1 MVIEARRRQD
11 KTAFVRGVLVAAA
24 SAVITTAG
32 GAAGWASALA
42 ATIAGAAVGYTARSA
57 QTQRPDSSQTADKV
71 LAPLLTVVT
80 TSDLALM
87 SHQITA
93 ATKGQIGLI
102 ERMNDELRRL
112 TAAAGA
118 IAVDAEESAAIS
130 AATQSGAREGG
141 ALIRRLRADLEDVI
155 IAAQRAVE
163 TIAALTSRVEEVGR
177 FAGAIDG
184 VARNIHLVA
193 LNANIEAA
201 RAGEHGLAFG
211 VVAQEVQGLARQT
224 AEAAGSIRAIVAA
237 IAETAQRS
245 TSSSEAMKLT
255 SERMSGGLMNAAAA
269 AETFDHIVAEIDRTR
284 ERIDSVAAACASQAS
299 SSEAVAGNARGVSA
313 AAKATAESASELR
326 RFAHDLESAVDE
338 MSCTAVAPKDAESG
352 RVLGDVAKT
361 LRPLFDVPREHAG
374 GFIALHRS
382 MIATRGQ
389 LTASDLGVLDG
400 TMLENL
406 ERFAPTMRGATV
418 TAARDILSDRPR
430 WMHWWVRDEQGTR
443 RLDVDHD
450 PSSEAFYDYEAAD
463 WYRIPVGSGRTWLSD
478 PYFDDG
484 GAEAH
489 LVTISVPA
497 VDDGVTLGV
506 ATADLGLAEIDALC
520 RPLIGTFARPAALVS
535 PGGLIVSS
543 TSTGHE
549 SGSALDARLGAWLL
563 ASAGLPHADGPGGVR
578 MSRISTLEW
587 ALLYW

>member
-1 MVIEARRRQD
+1 M
-11 KTAFVRGVLVAAA
+11 
-24 SAVITTAG
+24 
-32 GAAGWASALA
+32 WASALV
-42 ATIAGAAVGYTARSA
+42 ATIAGTAVAYVARSRVSA
-57 QTQRPDSSQTADKV
+57 PPPPSTDERA

-87 SHQITA
+87 SHQISA
-93 ATKGQIGLI
+93 ATRGQIGLI
-102 ERMNDELRRL
+102 EQMNDELGRL

-118 IAVDAEESAAIS
+118 IAIDAEESAAIS

-141 ALIRRLRADLEDVI
+141 ALIRRLRADLEDVVV
-155 IAAQRAVE
+155 AAQQAVE
-163 TIAALTSRVEEVGR
+163 TITALTTRVEEVGK

-184 VARNIHLVA
+184 VARSIHLVA

-201 RAGEHGLAFG
+201 KAGEHGLAFG
-211 VVAQEVQGLARQT
+211 VVAQEVQDLARQT

-237 IAETAQRS
+237 IAQTAQRS
-245 TSSSEAMKLT
+245 TSSSAAMKLT
-255 SERMSGGLMNAAAA
+255 SERMSGGLTNAAAA
-269 AETFDHIVAEIDRTR
+269 AETFDHIVAEVDRTR
-284 ERIDSVAAACASQAS
+284 ERIDSVAAACASQAHS
-299 SSEAVAGNARGVSA
+299 SGAVAGNARGVSA
-313 AAKATAESASELR
+313 AAKAPAASAGELR

-338 MSCTAVAPKDAESG
+338 MSAAAVAPTDTLPG
-352 RVLGDVAKT
+352 RVLRDVAVA

-418 TAARDILSDRPR
+418 TVARDILRDRPR
-430 WMHWWVRDEQGTR
+430 WMHWWVRDEHGIR

-450 PSSEAFYDYEAAD
+450 PSSDGFYDYEVAD
-463 WYRIPVGSGRTWLSD
+463 WYLTPVGSGRTWLSD
-478 PYFDDG
+478 PYFDAG

-497 VDDGVTLGV
+497 VDEGVTLGV

-520 RPLIGTFARPAALVS
+520 RPLIGTLAGPAALVS
-535 PGGLIVSS
+535 PGGMIVCS
-543 TSTGHE
+543 TLPNHV
-549 SGSALDARLGAWLL
+549 SGSALDGPLADWLL
-563 ASAGLPHADGPGGVR
+563 AAAGLPHADGPGGVR
-578 MSRISTLEW
+578 LSRISTLEW
-587 ALLYW
+587 ALLCW